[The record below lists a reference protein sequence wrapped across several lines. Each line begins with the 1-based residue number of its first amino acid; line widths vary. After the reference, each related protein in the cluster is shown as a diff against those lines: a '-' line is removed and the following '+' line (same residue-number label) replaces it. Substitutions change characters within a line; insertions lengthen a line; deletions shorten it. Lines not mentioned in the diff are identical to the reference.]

1 MSGWKKEK
9 VDINIQV
16 SDDIDIYQDTGDV
29 LLWWNISDL
38 SLKQVELPEWW
49 VDGTQ
54 RSRLTKT
61 YFESQKMVGS
71 WHQVIRRDHWGDKM
85 HWGEI

>member
-71 WHQVIRRDHWGDKM
+71 W
-85 HWGEI
+85 